1 VLFWWC
7 RKGKGEAA
15 LVWRGGAGLEVERAR
30 GSRGGV
36 ARGSRLGGL
45 IEGGRKVGRK
55 RRKEKR
61 KRKEKKEE
69 KKTRNRKRKR
79 NRKMGKKIGKSFRK
93 IRRISREIRG
103 KVFVGFSGFSGVS
116 VIFGT
121 VVMARRTGRRDH
133 GVRGTPVVEAD
144 RGAEAA
150 RVGDGPGA
158 GGAGGI
164 RGTRNEG
171 KESAGVSKGGK

>member
-1 VLFWWC
+1 VLVRGEGRGGAAGLEGGAQGITRGRGVAAWRGSAEGGRRQGKERKG
-7 RKGKGEAA
+7 RKGK
-15 LVWRGGAGLEVERAR
+15 
-30 GSRGGV
+30 
-36 ARGSRLGGL
+36 
-45 IEGGRKVGRK
+45 K
-55 RRKEKR
+55 KR
-61 KRKEKKEE
+61 KIKKKREKEE